1 MFDCV
6 CWFAVCCV
14 EGEIEEMIDLYVAKG
29 VSSTDAR
36 IIIHTLA
43 KYPEA
48 FLDHMMVEELGL
60 LPPVITE
67 QGFSPAKAGAVTMC
81 SFMCFGSVPL
91 IPYLIALIP
100 GVSWS
105 PDAQLWSAIVL
116 TLVTLF
122 MLGAFKGHVVEI
134 GRSAWWKSGLLM
146 AFNGS
151 LAATIGYLCGYIIGE
166 WMELPPGAG

>member
-1 MFDCV
+1 
-6 CWFAVCCV
+6 
-14 EGEIEEMIDLYVAKG
+14 MIDLYVAKG
-29 VSSTDAR
+29 VSQTDAR
-36 IIIHTLA
+36 IIINTLA
-43 KYPEA
+43 KYPQP

-60 LPPVITE
+60 LPPSITE
-67 QGFSPAKAGAVTMC
+67 QGFSPAKAGAITMA

-91 IPYLIALIP
+91 IPYLVALIP
-100 GVSWS
+100 GTHMS

-122 MLGAFKGHVVEI
+122 SLGAFKGHVVEI

-151 LAATIGYLCGYIIGE
+151 LAATIGYLCGYIIAQ